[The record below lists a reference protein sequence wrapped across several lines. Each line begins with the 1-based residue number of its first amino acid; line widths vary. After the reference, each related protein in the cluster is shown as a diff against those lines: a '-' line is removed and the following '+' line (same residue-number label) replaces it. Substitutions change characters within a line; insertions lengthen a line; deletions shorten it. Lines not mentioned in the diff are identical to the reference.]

1 MLCSLLVRLR
11 RGLALLALVTLALGL
26 AGCEKLAP
34 LTDEDVVKYIA
45 ATKAIR
51 AVSPELADKLGKKD
65 AAPEEGQA
73 GFDKIDG
80 AVKAAG
86 FGSYAD
92 FVQVNAAIAVNFS
105 AAQATLF
112 MADQDDAM
120 KKGNAQ
126 VDQALNDPNV
136 PEATKVQLRAQMAQA
151 NEQYT
156 KDKGFAD
163 KVMGWIKPMQDDA
176 SMAVI
181 KKHRVELQAAMSGVA
196 MPTEAATAPV
206 PPAPSTP
213 ATPPTAIAPPALAP
227 GAPVPVPAPPVAA
240 PVAVVPDPVAIA
252 PAPALAPAAIVPAPA
267 PAPPPAPA
275 APPAAV
281 VVPTTLGPA
290 AAPAAKAE
298 PAHAPAAKRP
308 APTAR
313 PPAGGGGGRPPPASS
328 GGGSRP

>member
-26 AGCEKLAP
+26 AGCEKPAP

-213 ATPPTAIAPPALAP
+213 ATPPTAIADKTGCVQAHLGAVGGIQTLGNDPSGGHSPIDNQVLPLHFGVGVHGHYREQAVGGYAHPQQFDRAALADEHAGP
-227 GAPVPVPAPPVAA
+227 QR
-240 PVAVVPDPVAIA
+240 AIA
-252 PAPALAPAAIVPAPA
+252 AR
-267 PAPPPAPA
+267 
-275 APPAAV
+275 
-281 VVPTTLGPA
+281 LGRA
-290 AAPAAKAE
+290 
-298 PAHAPAAKRP
+298 
-308 APTAR
+308 
-313 PPAGGGGGRPPPASS
+313 
-328 GGGSRP
+328 